1 MPSNIERCYQ
11 CGQCTSV
18 CPMGE
23 QEQAYK
29 IRKFLQMEKRGL
41 ANEESMMLP
50 FIFYCTTCYRCQDNC
65 PQGVNIVDGV
75 LEIRANAVH
84 KGLMLEPHRKVAK
97 MLYEHGHAVPV
108 TSAVMKNRVLLGL
121 YEVPPTVH
129 GSDEQLDEIRTLLKL
144 TGFDQLLEDKVPEI
158 RISESLTYVQQPVPK
173 RSIAEEKA

>member
-1 MPSNIERCYQ
+1 
-11 CGQCTSV
+11 
-18 CPMGE
+18 
-23 QEQAYK
+23 
-29 IRKFLQMEKRGL
+29 
-41 ANEESMMLP
+41 
-50 FIFYCTTCYRCQDNC
+50 
-65 PQGVNIVDGV
+65 
-75 LEIRANAVH
+75 
-84 KGLMLEPHRKVAK
+84 MLEPHRKVAK

>member
-23 QEQAYK
+23 QEQTYK

-65 PQGVNIVDGV
+65 PQEVKIVDGV

-84 KGLMLEPHRKVAK
+84 NGQMLRSHRKVAK
-97 MLYEHGHAVPV
+97 MLFEYGHAVP
-108 TSAVMKNRVLLGL
+108 TTPEVMEKRLHLGL
-121 YEVPPTVH
+121 DKMPPTVQ
-129 GSDEQLDEIRTLLKL
+129 GSDEQLDEINTLLQI
-144 TGFDQLLEDKVPEI
+144 TGFDRLLEDEVPEI
-158 RISESLTYVQQPVPK
+158 KLNEGLTCVQQPGSELSAV
-173 RSIAEEKA
+173 EEGA